1 MRMGAH
7 LELAALVASCVPCSA
22 ANRAID
28 LCISRFDEDTKAAF
42 LDLYSKIDADPQV
55 FNKPEVEEVSD
66 QPEDLQDEFES

>member
-28 LCISRFDEDTKAAF
+28 MCISHRRVLSRLSGGGARLGIA
-42 LDLYSKIDADPQV
+42 LA
-55 FNKPEVEEVSD
+55 
-66 QPEDLQDEFES
+66 ESI